1 MDLNNPYD
9 VLNAYFPGEI
19 TLRER
24 FRPGSVPSV
33 NFNLAEAAAY
43 LSAFPNA
50 IQTICV
56 ARSGS
61 SLPNRII
68 APFRSGA
75 KIWTPG
81 LSSIGCIASSSP

>member
-24 FRPGSVPSV
+24 LRPGSVPSV

-43 LSAFPNA
+43 LGVSQRHPKDLCREKRIVFTKPHYRAF
-50 IQTICV
+50 
-56 ARSGS
+56 S
-61 SLPNRII
+61 
-68 APFRSGA
+68 FRREDLDA
-75 KIWTPG
+75 W
-81 LSSIGCIASSSP
+81 LEQYRMHRQ